1 MKKFFGVIMLVIV
14 GLNCITLCVRAT
26 TNNPLGSPGYF
37 LILLLLLIGGITL
50 LSSSKKKPEDNST
63 NQENKTQP

>member
-1 MKKFFGVIMLVIV
+1 MRKFFGVIMLLIV

-37 LILLLLLIGGITL
+37 LILLLLLIGGIAL
-50 LSSSKKKPEDNST
+50 LSSSKRKPEDTST
-63 NQENKTQP
+63 NQENRTQL